1 MKESANAIRTVGLTK
16 YYGDIPGVVDL
27 DLNVKSGEIFGFLGP
42 NGAGKTTT
50 IRMLMDF
57 IRPTDGMVEIFGM
70 DAHQDALA
78 LRHMVGNLP
87 GEFAFYPQ
95 QTGWE
100 FLQIWGSL
108 HGATRDRSE
117 MLADR
122 LDVDLSRKLGE
133 LSHGNKQKVGLIQAM
148 MGNPAFL
155 ILDEPAYGLDPL
167 VQQTLYEILLELK
180 NSGTTVFLSSHNL
193 SEVQHVCD
201 RVAVIREGK
210 LIALDSVSNLRHQV
224 VRTMQ
229 VTFYEEVDPAPL
241 LGKGV
246 QLAEHGGRSVVLLVE
261 SDVGDLISRL
271 AKMPVEDIVFPEPTV
286 EDIFHAIY
294 KGESS

>member
-1 MKESANAIRTVGLTK
+1 MKESADAIRTVGLTK
-16 YYGDIPGVVDL
+16 YYGETPGVIGL

-57 IRPTDGMVEIFGM
+57 IRPTDGMVEIFGL
-70 DAHQDALA
+70 DAHQDALEV
-78 LRHMVGNLP
+78 RHMVGNLP

-95 QTGWE
+95 QTGWQ
-100 FLQIWGSL
+100 FLEIWGSF
-108 HGATRDRSE
+108 HGTTRDRSE

-148 MGNPAFL
+148 MGNPALL
-155 ILDEPAYGLDPL
+155 ILDEPANGLDPL

-224 VRTMQ
+224 VRKMQ
-229 VTFYEEVDPAPL
+229 VTFYEEVDPTPL
-241 LGKGV
+241 LGEGV

-294 KGESS
+294 KGQRS